1 MFLFF
6 HFFWWFLIMFRVPLA
21 IGDVH
26 FHGPSM
32 AIAPPPRH
40 GIHGFEFIVVSTP
53 KPQRCWKNL
62 AT

>member
-1 MFLFF
+1 
-6 HFFWWFLIMFRVPLA
+6 MFRVPLA

-32 AIAPPPRH
+32 AIGPPPRH